1 MVCGGGGGVRG
12 WGLVGVGGVGGGG
25 TRAKSFMCDTMASA
39 PTVALGSDASGVQ
52 PSRTSTAH
60 LPSTVALETSMAE
73 SPQTTT
79 LETAAAGQPTLAAIC
94 SSALA

>member
-1 MVCGGGGGVRG
+1 MGGGV
-12 WGLVGVGGVGGGG
+12 
-25 TRAKSFMCDTMASA
+25 TSAKSFMCDTMASA
-39 PTVALGSDASGVQ
+39 PTAALGSVASGAQ
-52 PSRTSTAH
+52 PWRTSTAH

-79 LETAAAGQPTLAAIC
+79 LETAAAGQPTLSAIC